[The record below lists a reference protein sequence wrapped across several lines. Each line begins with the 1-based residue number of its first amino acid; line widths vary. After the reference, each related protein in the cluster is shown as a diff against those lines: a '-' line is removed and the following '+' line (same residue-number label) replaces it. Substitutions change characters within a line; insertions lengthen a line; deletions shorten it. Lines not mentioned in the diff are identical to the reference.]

1 MANLDKILNYPG
13 AKWRIADW
21 IISHFPEHK
30 TYVEPYA
37 GSAAVFFRKE
47 PSRIETINDMDNDV
61 INLFECIR
69 KDSEKLA
76 FLVTNTPFSRCEYE
90 TSRSDLVDDDFEK
103 ARKFLI
109 QSWQSFG
116 YRTSEKT
123 GWKNDI
129 VGREKAYAVRHWNQL
144 PEAIFNVVDRL
155 KQAQIECRPAID
167 VIRKYNKPA
176 VLLYVDP
183 PYLLSTRN
191 RKQYKHEMTE
201 QEHVELLEVLSQHP
215 GSVILSGYD
224 NELYNEKLKGWEKS
238 SIQSNAQG
246 GLHRI
251 ETIWIKKEA

>member
-1 MANLDKILNYPG
+1 MNYPG
-13 AKWRIADW
+13 AKWRIANW
-21 IISHFPEHK
+21 IIEHFPEHK
-30 TYVEPYA
+30 TYVEAYA

-47 PSRIETINDMDNDV
+47 PSRIETINDLDNEV

-76 FLVTNTPFSRCEYE
+76 FMIMNTPFSRYEYDLAHIE
-90 TSRSDLVDDDFEK
+90 TNDNFEN
-103 ARKFLI
+103 ARRLLI
-109 QSWQSFG
+109 RSWQSFG

-129 VGREKAYAVRHWNQL
+129 VGRERAYAVRHWNGL
-144 PEAIFNVVDRL
+144 PQAILNVVDRL
-155 KQAQIECRPAID
+155 KQAQIECRPALE
-167 VIRKYNKPA
+167 VIKKYNKSN
-176 VLLYVDP
+176 VLLYIDP

-191 RKQYKHEMTE
+191 RKQYNYEMTE
-201 QEHVELLEVLSQHP
+201 QEHIELLEVLKKHE

-224 NELYNEKLKGWEKS
+224 NELYNEMLEDWSKD

-251 ETIWIKKEA
+251 ETIWIKKEGKQ

>member
-1 MANLDKILNYPG
+1 MSNKILNYPG

-37 GSAAVFFRKE
+37 GSAAIFFRKE
-47 PSRIETINDMDNDV
+47 PSRIETINDIDCEV

-76 FLVTNTPFSRCEYE
+76 FLVMNTPFSRYEYE
-90 TSRSDLVDDDFEK
+90 SSDSESGDDFER
-103 ARKFLI
+103 ARKLLVR
-109 QSWQSFG
+109 SWQSFG
-116 YRTSEKT
+116 YRTNEMT

-129 VGREKAYAVRHWNQL
+129 IGREYAYAVKHWNRL
-144 PEAIFNVVDRL
+144 PEVIFKIVDRL
-155 KQAQIECRPAID
+155 KQAQIECRPAIE
-167 VIRKYNKPA
+167 VIKKYNRPG
-176 VLLYVDP
+176 VLIYADP
-183 PYLLSTRN
+183 PYLINTRN

-201 QEHVELLEVLSQHP
+201 QQEHIDLLNVLNQHQ
-215 GSVILSGYD
+215 GSVILSGYN
-224 NELYNEKLKGWEKS
+224 NELYNEMLSDWEKD

-251 ETIWIKKEA
+251 ETIWIKKS